1 MSSRSRL
8 QAVLTDYAAYLSGG
22 EKALEQSN
30 RIRSF
35 LKNYP
40 ASRYSSVIY
49 QLIIFLNT
57 EFRWS
62 YSGVADE
69 TKLNDSELYTLAGQ
83 LQNYRSTY
91 QNSESSA
98 EYHAFVSDT
107 SLPHQ
112 GDITFEGIKWG
123 LPDVT
128 AAPAVSRVYQHSDRR
143 FHLVS
148 SPAGEV
154 SFVLPNNLAS
164 SFVTVRRLVGTL
176 AGQANAEVKVA
187 GIVMQGDVIERRMN
201 AGQQITIGPS
211 VADAYDIVEVV
222 LTNTVVNRTPI
233 VALDM
238 GKRLGLLASKP
249 VRSIAKRV
257 FSAVLEAAGVANLE
271 ALLITN
277 DKRAVAPLAYC
288 AIELCEIA
296 SVE

>member
-35 LKNYP
+35 LKNYH
-40 ASRYSSVIY
+40 AERYSSVIY
-49 QLIIFLNT
+49 QLVIFLNK
-57 EFRWS
+57 EFRWT
-62 YSGVADE
+62 YSGVPDE
-69 TKLNDSELYTLAGQ
+69 IKLNESELYSLAGQ

-98 EYHAFVSDT
+98 EYHAFVSET
-107 SLPHQ
+107 PLPHQ
-112 GDITFEGIKWG
+112 GDITFEGYKWAV
-123 LPDVT
+123 PDVT
-128 AAPAVSRVYQHSDRR
+128 VAPVVSRVYQHSDRR

-148 SPAGEV
+148 SPAGEI
-154 SFVLPNNLAS
+154 SFLLPDNLAS
-164 SFVTVRRLVGTL
+164 TFVTVRRLVGTL
-176 AGQANAEVKVA
+176 AGQANAAVTVA
-187 GIVMQGDVIERRMN
+187 GIVMQGNVIERRMN
-201 AGQQITIGPS
+201 AGQQITIGAS
-211 VADAYDIVEVV
+211 VAETYDLIEVT
-222 LTNTVVNRTPI
+222 LTNSVVTRTPI
-233 VALDM
+233 VAVDM

-249 VRSIAKRV
+249 ARSIAKRV
-257 FSAVLEAAGVANLE
+257 FSAVLEAAGAGNLE

-277 DKRAVAPLAYC
+277 DRRAVAPLAHC